1 MSTHTQI
8 LLTDLRDVAIH
19 ASSLWDG
26 FVSRRDSDDLF
37 HIWGM
42 GGIELHTQM
51 AELAM
56 LDAQLCNALYAMTE
70 SGFPSV
76 YTYEVTEELGNAVA
90 LHLIS
95 TGNFPTDPE
104 WQHTLG
110 ELAYDFFAQ
119 GAVEDL
125 PAVSAV
131 LHQSLPGWR
140 MEVEPV
146 IPSFTLDRPPNPPP
160 SPTAQ
165 PQPFRPTA

>member
-1 MSTHTQI
+1 MSTHTQT
-8 LLTDLRDVAIH
+8 LQADLRDAAIH

-26 FVSRRDSDDLF
+26 FVFRRDSDDLF
-37 HIWGM
+37 HLWGA

-56 LDAQLCNALYAMTE
+56 LDAQLCDALYALTE
-70 SGFPSV
+70 SGFPGV

-110 ELAYDFFAQ
+110 ELAYAFFAQ

-131 LHQSLPGWR
+131 LHQYLPCWR
-140 MEVEPV
+140 AETEPV
-146 IPSFTLDRPPNPPP
+146 IPTSTLDQPPHPPL

>member
-1 MSTHTQI
+1 MSTRTQF

-26 FVSRRDSDDLF
+26 FVFRRDSDDLF

-56 LDAQLCNALYAMTE
+56 LDAQLCNALYTAAE
-70 SGFPSV
+70 SGFPGV

-95 TGNFPTDPE
+95 TGSFPTDSE

-110 ELAYDFFAQ
+110 ELAYEFFAR

-125 PAVSAV
+125 PAVGAV
-131 LHQSLPGWR
+131 LHQYLPGWR
-140 MEVEPV
+140 TETEPAFPTV
-146 IPSFTLDRPPNPPP
+146 ILDRPPNPPL
-160 SPTAQ
+160 SPTV
-165 PQPFRPTA
+165 PLQPFRPTA

>member
-1 MSTHTQI
+1 MSARTLQ
-8 LLTDLRDVAIH
+8 TDLRDVSIH

-26 FVSRRDSDDLF
+26 FVFRRDSDDLF

-42 GGIELHTQM
+42 GGIELHAQM

-56 LDAQLCNALYAMTE
+56 LDVQLCDALYVTTE
-70 SGFPSV
+70 SGFPGV
-76 YTYEVTEELGNAVA
+76 YAYEVTEELGNAVA

-95 TGNFPTDPE
+95 TGSFPTDSE

-110 ELAYDFFAQ
+110 ELAYAFFAQ

-125 PAVSAV
+125 PAVCVV
-131 LHQSLPGWR
+131 LHQYLPGWR
-140 MEVEPV
+140 VEAEPS
-146 IPSFTLDRPPNPPP
+146 IPPFSLIHPPQSTTP
-160 SPTAQ
+160 Q